1 MEPLESVR
9 SLLKSHRARASSEGY
24 PAEVRSRVG
33 SYAAARRA
41 DGHRVSAIALD
52 LGISTTSITKWA
64 SAVIRPPPLQLQ
76 LVPVEVVPDVLAAP
90 ALPAPI
96 TQRASAASASCS
108 PTLVSPRGFRVEGLD
123 VESICT
129 LLGRLG

>member
-9 SLLKSHRARASSEGY
+9 SLLKSHRARAASEGY
-24 PAEVRSRVG
+24 PAEVRARVG
-33 SYAAARRA
+33 RYAAARRA
-41 DGHRVSAIALD
+41 DGDRVSAIALD

-64 SAVIRPPPLQLQ
+64 SAVVRPPPLQ
-76 LVPVEVVPDVLAAP
+76 LVPVEVVPDVLVAP
-90 ALPAPI
+90 TILAPV
-96 TQRASAASASCS
+96 TRRVPTGSAVCS

-123 VESICT
+123 VEALYT